1 MTTRRPRKIGGT
13 DIACLFHLNR
23 YGRGPRAVYERIV
36 EGKDTESNPAMERGM
51 REEPR
56 IRQLF
61 VERTGLVLEPH
72 PGIIES
78 PDYEFAIVS
87 PDDFTHDAGEPLTL
101 EYKSVSI
108 WSAKK
113 WGDDSTD
120 ALPEDYAM
128 QLHWAMAI
136 TKRPAGRLFAAFGED
151 LEGGIFDIKFTRL
164 YYLRRDPDIES
175 ALLRRAAWF
184 WENHIVKK
192 VSPPPDPKPTK
203 RTRKKET
210 V

>member
-1 MTTRRPRKIGGT
+1 MGDRPRKIGGT
-13 DIACLFHLNR
+13 DIACLFGLNR
-23 YGRGPRAVYERIV
+23 YGRGPCAVYERIV
-36 EGKDTESNPAMERGM
+36 EGKDTPSNQKMGRGI

-78 PDYEFAIVS
+78 PRYEFAAVS
-87 PDDFTHDAGEPLTL
+87 PDDFAHDGEPLTL
-101 EYKSVSI
+101 EYKSVSV
-108 WSAKK
+108 WSAKS
-113 WGDDSTD
+113 WGDDSSD

-136 TKRPAGRLFAAFGED
+136 TGRPAGRLFAAFGED
-151 LEGGIFDIKFTRL
+151 LDDGRVFDIKFTRL
-164 YYLRRDPDIES
+164 YFLRRDPAIEA

-184 WENHIVKK
+184 WNAHILKRVK
-192 VSPPPDPKPTK
+192 PPPDPKPVK
-203 RTRKKET
+203 AKKKET
-210 V
+210 A